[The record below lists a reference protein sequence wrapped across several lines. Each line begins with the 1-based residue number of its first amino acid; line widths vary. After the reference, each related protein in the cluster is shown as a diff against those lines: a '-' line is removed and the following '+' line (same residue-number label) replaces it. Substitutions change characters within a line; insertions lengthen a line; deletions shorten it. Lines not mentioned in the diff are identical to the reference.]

1 MCACLTLACMKTGAG
16 IADTSSGATSS
27 RSHRV
32 ALPVLPYRRVYLR
45 IVGTGTPIQQVCGL
59 TDVRVGH
66 GMSTGRRII
75 QTRRQ
80 VVRSR
85 PLCWVLRM
93 LLTMKRHSVTTCG
106 ELHMTPVD
114 AQEGPVARVMP
125 PAAHLRAH
133 SRLRPSTI

>member
-1 MCACLTLACMKTGAG
+1 MCLTLACMQTGTG
-16 IADTSSGATSS
+16 IADTSSGPPSG
-27 RSHRV
+27 RSHSI
-32 ALPVLPYRRVYLR
+32 ALPVLPYRGVNLR
-45 IVGTGTPIQQVCGL
+45 IVGTGTPIQHVCGL
-59 TDVRVGH
+59 TDVGVGH
-66 GMSTGRRII
+66 GMSAGRRII

-106 ELHMTPVD
+106 ELHMTPID

-125 PAAHLRAH
+125 SAPHLLAH
-133 SRLRPSTI
+133 SCLRPSTI